1 MEHDDLLDPT
11 VNQGTGGGN
20 QQLPN
25 ATAVLVLGIV
35 SIVGCIFYAI
45 PGIVCGIIAIVL
57 HNKDKQIY
65 ASNPTAF
72 ETSFKNS
79 KAGNICAIIGLSLS
93 LLYLLIILY
102 LVIFVTTFAPFRFR

>member
-1 MEHDDLLDPT
+1 MEHDDLLDPS
-11 VNQGTGGGN
+11 VNQGTVGNN

-57 HNKDKQIY
+57 HNKDKQIH
-65 ASNPTAF
+65 ASNPAAY
-72 ETSFKNS
+72 ELSFKNS

-93 LLYLLIILY
+93 LLYLLILLY
-102 LVIFVTTFAPFRFR
+102 ALIFLATFTPFR